1 MLPARKRSDKY
12 FNVLDNDLM
21 EACMHLK
28 LSTSTF
34 CIFLAF
40 MVSACGNTI
49 EPGTQSANAKLTVK
63 AAVAKVQMTTH
74 PFVYTAVGSV
84 TAATAST
91 ISSKLMGTVT
101 AVNVHVGD
109 SVARGKT
116 LVTIDNRQVNARL
129 HQARAALQEARQA
142 MQAAISAR
150 ETARS
155 AEKLARTTYQRYQK
169 LLDEDSVSK
178 QEFDEINARYHEA
191 ASSLKRTEAMVQAAS
206 SRIHQARA
214 ELTVAQVRFRDAVVR
229 APYDA
234 VITAKMVEPG
244 DLATPGRPFLRLEQK
259 GTFEVK
265 LILPEGYIQQIHPK
279 QKLRI
284 HIPAMH
290 TRAFTGVVKTIS
302 PTADPTTRTFFVK
315 VVLPKNGP
323 FKSGMFAR
331 VDIPVGE
338 SGLLTLPLSA
348 VVRHGQLTGFY
359 RVDAR
364 QIARFRLIRTGRTLG
379 DVVEVI
385 SGLEKGDRYVISPPP
400 KLADGVKVEIQS

>member
-1 MLPARKRSDKY
+1 
-12 FNVLDNDLM
+12 
-21 EACMHLK
+21 MHSK
-28 LSTSTF
+28 WSAFTF
-34 CIFLAF
+34 CLLLAL
-40 MVSACGNTI
+40 MVSACGETI
-49 EPGTQSANAKLTVK
+49 EPGTQTANAKTAVK
-63 AAVAKVQMTTH
+63 AAVGLAQVAGH

-109 SVARGKT
+109 SVATGKI
-116 LVTIDNRQVNARL
+116 LVTIDDRRVKARL
-129 HQARAALQEARQA
+129 RQARAALQEARQA
-142 MQAAISAR
+142 MQAAVSAR

-155 AEKLARTTYQRYQK
+155 AEKLAHTTYRRYRQ
-169 LLDEDSVSK
+169 LLDEDSASK
-178 QEFDEINARYHEA
+178 QEFDEVEARYREA
-191 ASSLKRTEAMVQAAS
+191 VSSLKRTAAMVQAAS
-206 SRIHQARA
+206 SRIHQAQA
-214 ELTVAQVRFRDAVVR
+214 ELAVARVRFRDAVVR

-244 DLATPGRPFLRLEQK
+244 DLAAPGTPFLRLEKK
-259 GTFEVK
+259 GAFEVK
-265 LILPEGYIQQIHPK
+265 LILPEIYLQRVRPQQE
-279 QKLRI
+279 LTV

-290 TRAFTGVVKTIS
+290 RRTLTGTVKTIS
-302 PTADPTTRTFFVK
+302 PTADPATRTFFVK
-315 VVLPKNGP
+315 VALPENGA

-338 SGLLTLPLSA
+338 SGLLTLPASA

-359 RVDAR
+359 RVDKG
-364 QIARFRLIRTGRTLG
+364 QIAHFRLIRTGRVMG

-385 SGLEKGDRYVISPPP
+385 SGLAKGDRFVISPPP